1 MDFICSI
8 SFVDLIIS
16 VLFSFV
22 FLGLSLVGLF
32 ISFCYC
38 TIILI
43 KWIFKQINADSIHIS
58 LFFCCC
64 CCCCTRCCFICG
76 AFGSGNCCYATR
88 SNAQHAERELYGAAG
103 NGLRARGR
111 GVRWF
116 QISATATETHVCN
129 SNNNNNNNANGS
141 GLGMRIRRLTAA
153 FFNHAQIVHTPL
165 LWRRSFVV
173 F

>member
-58 LFFCCC
+58 LFFAAAAAAALVVALFVEHSEVAIVVM
-64 CCCCTRCCFICG
+64 RH
-76 AFGSGNCCYATR
+76 ARMRNMLKGSCMG
-88 SNAQHAERELYGAAG
+88 Q
-103 NGLRARGR
+103 RGT
-111 GVRWF
+111 G
-116 QISATATETHVCN
+116 
-129 SNNNNNNNANGS
+129 
-141 GLGMRIRRLTAA
+141 
-153 FFNHAQIVHTPL
+153 
-165 LWRRSFVV
+165 
-173 F
+173 